1 VFVAECTNQ
10 VIGVAV
16 LRQEEVKVKTRAL
29 FVPHG
34 NSLKKDYVI
43 GTLTDS

>member
-16 LRQEEVKVKTRAL
+16 LRQEEVKVKTRVL
-29 FVPHG
+29 VVPHS
-34 NSLKKDYVI
+34 NSLKNN
-43 GTLTDS
+43 